1 MFISAIKS
9 YQVVLKP
16 THPEKM
22 GFTSILSIE
31 VCELMGHN
39 SLLSMPKVS
48 FVNIVFFIAKAFI

>member
-9 YQVVLKP
+9 YQVVLKL
-16 THPEKM
+16 TYPEEM
-22 GFTSILSIE
+22 EFTSILSIE
-31 VCELMGHN
+31 VSGLMGHN